1 MDTLPPRISEEISF
15 SAFEIDKPLGEW
27 LVESGESFFKGDFE
41 TVRVLRSL
49 AEAAGGSYDVAYDAY
64 LRMGPITLGR
74 SEYETWC
81 ESRRSDIENLKFR
94 GCTGFCVNGVSLT
107 RLHPLFELD
116 RKAIQRCFPVADGH
130 RPLLADVA

>member
-1 MDTLPPRISEEISF
+1 MPVIKREIAPDSILHADSYRSYNALDVSGFHHHRINHSERF
-15 SAFEIDKPLGEW
+15 
-27 LVESGESFFKGDFE
+27 GDGKNHINGTENFWSQE
-41 TVRVLRSL
+41 KRVLRK
-49 AEAAGGSYDVAYDAY
+49 YN
-64 LRMGPITLGR
+64 
-74 SEYETWC
+74 
-81 ESRRSDIENLKFR
+81 DIPKTTFPW